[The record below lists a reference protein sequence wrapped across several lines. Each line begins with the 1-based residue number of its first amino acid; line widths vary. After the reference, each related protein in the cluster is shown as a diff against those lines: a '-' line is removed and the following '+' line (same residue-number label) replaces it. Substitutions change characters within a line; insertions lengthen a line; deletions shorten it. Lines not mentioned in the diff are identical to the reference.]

1 MEPSNTNY
9 IYLLHEREFIKT
21 SEYIYKVGMTRQ
33 SNLDRIKNYPRGS
46 VLLFQMECYDCKFV
60 ESIVLKKF
68 DDMFHKCSFYG
79 NEYYRGNK
87 RVMMSV
93 IYLIIENERE
103 IRECT
108 TDRNGYIDNILKNV
122 NKPIELSDIKIIEN
136 NSEGVN
142 CIIVDDKPNLE
153 ECRNIE
159 NQEIK
164 DCDTIQYYTHD
175 DMNKIIQAAIS
186 AGDGCLVRAC
196 MKAMCAF
203 TFNDFDNDLIPFKYD
218 KDVSNYK
225 IMNVVNIKKPKQKRT
240 CQSIKI

>member
-33 SNLDRIKNYPRGS
+33 SNLDRIKNYTRGS

-79 NEYYRGNK
+79 NEYFRGNK
-87 RVMMSV
+87 KIMMDI
-93 IYLIIENERE
+93 IYIIIANEDK

-108 TDRNGYIDNILKNV
+108 TDRNGYIENILKNV
-122 NKPIELSDIKIIEN
+122 NKPIELSDTKITEN

-142 CIIVDDKPNLE
+142 RIIVDDKPNLE

-164 DCDTIQYYTHD
+164 DCDIIQYYTFNE
-175 DMNKIIQAAIS
+175 MRTIVQAAIS
-186 AGDGCLVRAC
+186 AGDGRLVRAC
-196 MKAMCAF
+196 QEAKCALLD
-203 TFNDFDNDLIPFKYD
+203 TGGSYNDLIPFQYH

-225 IMNVVNIKKPKQKRT
+225 IMNVVNIKKPKQKKHSH
-240 CQSIKI
+240 Q